1 MGGNTSLRV
10 YHSFGTCV
18 SSYLFALSLE
28 QYLWFICYYGVYETM
43 FCVLVEHYAC
53 STMYYLFLMSSWYMC
68 EMAMEFDFSSLSSS
82 EFHID

>member
-1 MGGNTSLRV
+1 MGGNTSLCI
-10 YHSFGTCV
+10 YHSFGACV

-28 QYLWFICYYGVYETM
+28 HYLWFIVYETM
-43 FCVLVEHYAC
+43 FYVLVDHYAC

-82 EFHID
+82 KVHID